1 MRSLIGA
8 LAMDP
13 DEDSTRPGTLA
24 LQLWC
29 FGADGPDGRLVC
41 SKFHAL
47 DAGVVAA
54 QAALLHMPPPSYIE
68 GLARRVDAVEM
79 VETNRLVEHEVN
91 GGELFDAAIAKRTC
105 EDIEHFRTVL
115 AETSHTIGS
124 LQSELKTKAGQMDT
138 TSSLELLRREL
149 IRLAATAV
157 GKHQLNAGLSSK
169 LDRRD
174 LGRIAALIANGELDG
189 IKTAVQVQCF
199 KSNI

>member
-1 MRSLIGA
+1 
-8 LAMDP
+8 
-13 DEDSTRPGTLA
+13 
-24 LQLWC
+24 
-29 FGADGPDGRLVC
+29 
-41 SKFHAL
+41 
-47 DAGVVAA
+47 
-54 QAALLHMPPPSYIE
+54 
-68 GLARRVDAVEM
+68 
-79 VETNRLVEHEVN
+79 
-91 GGELFDAAIAKRTC
+91 
-105 EDIEHFRTVL
+105 
-115 AETSHTIGS
+115 
-124 LQSELKTKAGQMDT
+124 MDT